1 VDRDGAAIAAT
12 VRPSSVASKGTDQAL
27 LHAMFRRAAPRYRS
41 RRMGERIDDQ
51 AIAAL
56 ELTEGGLVVGANE
69 AAAAIFGIPADRLI
83 GHTIALVDDGS
94 ERRGD
99 SVDGQAVLDIFADL
113 SSLALFS
120 QDVDGRIVRWNK
132 GAERIFGYA
141 ESEIVGD
148 ALTSLIPVHLRADVE
163 SVEKR
168 VAAGERIDRIVTE
181 IQRKDGMQVPV
192 GLSVSPV
199 LDEDGGFAGAVG
211 VAQELTETRLAQA
224 ALAEVDQRFREWE
237 ALAHVGRWLWDVGT
251 DAVQWS
257 DELHRMHGVDP
268 LDFEGTLAA
277 HLSVVHDDDR
287 ERVRSLMEAA
297 VASGQSFE
305 DEYRVADESA
315 TRWFAMRAE
324 PAVGSSGDVVG
335 LRGVSQDITINAIRR
350 GA

>member
-1 VDRDGAAIAAT
+1 VPFLVTIAVVDDAA
-12 VRPSSVASKGTDQAL
+12 G
-27 LHAMFRRAAPRYRS
+27 PR
-41 RRMGERIDDQ
+41 GNIVGGQ
-51 AIAAL
+51 AAL
-56 ELTEGGLVVGANE
+56 DV
-69 AAAAIFGIPADRLI
+69 
-83 GHTIALVDDGS
+83 
-94 ERRGD
+94 
-99 SVDGQAVLDIFADL
+99 FADL

-120 QDVDGRIVRWNK
+120 QDVDGRIVSWNK

-141 ESEIVGD
+141 ESEVVGD
-148 ALTSLIPVHLRADVE
+148 ALTSLVPGHLRSGLE

-168 VAAGERIDRIVTE
+168 IAAGERIDRIVTE

-199 LDEDGGFAGAVG
+199 LDEDGVFSGAVG

-297 VASGQSFE
+297 VASGQPFE
-305 DEYRVADESA
+305 DEYRVADESS

-335 LRGVSQDITINAIRR
+335 LRGVSQDITVNAIRR
-350 GA
+350 

>member
-1 VDRDGAAIAAT
+1 MGDRTAESA
-12 VRPSSVASKGTDQAL
+12 V
-27 LHAMFRRAAPRYRS
+27 
-41 RRMGERIDDQ
+41 
-51 AIAAL
+51 AAL
-56 ELTEGGLVVGANE
+56 ELSDGAVVVGAN
-69 AAAAIFGIPADRLI
+69 AAAAALLGVPVDQLI
-83 GHTIALVDDGS
+83 GQTITLVRDPAA
-94 ERRGD
+94 RRGD
-99 SVDGQAVLDIFADL
+99 DVGGQKALDLFADL
-113 SSLALFS
+113 SALALFS
-120 QDVDGRIVRWNK
+120 QDVDGRIVSWNR

-141 ESEIVGD
+141 ENEIVGED
-148 ALTSLIPVHLRADVE
+148 LTSLVPAHLRADVE
-163 SVEKR
+163 SVEER
-168 VAAGERIDRIVTE
+168 VAAGERVDRLVTE
-181 IQRKDGMQVPV
+181 IRRKDGMQVPV
-192 GLSVSPV
+192 ALSVSPV
-199 LDEDGGFAGAVG
+199 IATNGVFSGAVG

-297 VASGQSFE
+297 VATGQPFE
-305 DEYRVADESA
+305 NEYRVADEST

-335 LRGVSQDITINAIRR
+335 LRGVSQDITVNAIRQ
-350 GA
+350 

>member
-1 VDRDGAAIAAT
+1 MGDRTDKAA
-12 VRPSSVASKGTDQAL
+12 V
-27 LHAMFRRAAPRYRS
+27 
-41 RRMGERIDDQ
+41 
-51 AIAAL
+51 AAL
-56 ELTEGGLVVGANE
+56 ELTEGGVVVGAN
-69 AAAAIFGIPADRLI
+69 AAAAAVLGIPAEQLI
-83 GHTIALVDDGS
+83 GQRIELVDDAVD
-94 ERRGD
+94 RGN
-99 SVDGQAVLDIFADL
+99 SGVGGQATLDIFADL
-113 SSLALFS
+113 STLALFS
-120 QDVDGRIVRWNK
+120 QDLDGRIVGWNR

-141 ESEIVGD
+141 ENEIVGM
-148 ALTSLIPVHLRADVE
+148 ALTSLVPPHLRDDVA

-168 VAAGERIDRIVTE
+168 VAAGERIDRLVTE

-192 GLSVSPV
+192 ALSVSPV
-199 LDEDGGFAGAVG
+199 LDACGDFYGAVG

-287 ERVRSLMEAA
+287 ERVRSLMETA
-297 VASGQSFE
+297 VTSGQAFE
-305 DEYRVADESA
+305 DEYRVADEST

-350 GA
+350 

>member
-1 VDRDGAAIAAT
+1 
-12 VRPSSVASKGTDQAL
+12 
-27 LHAMFRRAAPRYRS
+27 
-41 RRMGERIDDQ
+41 MGDRIDDE

-56 ELTEGGLVVGANE
+56 ELTEGGLVVAAND
-69 AAAAIFGIPADRLI
+69 AAAAIFGITADELV
-83 GHTIALVDDGS
+83 GHTVALVDDGPD
-94 ERRGD
+94 RRGD

-120 QDVDGRIVRWNK
+120 QDVDGRIVRWNR

-148 ALTSLIPVHLRADVE
+148 ALTSLVPAHLRADVE

-199 LDEDGGFAGAVG
+199 LDDDGGFTGAVG

-287 ERVRSLMEAA
+287 ERVRSLMQAA

-305 DEYRVADESA
+305 DQYRVADESA

-335 LRGVSQDITINAIRR
+335 LRGVSQDITVNAIRR